1 MALSTEKQKALEIA
15 LQQIDKQFGKGSAMK
30 FGQKPVENIKVIP
43 SGSLTLDEALGVGGY
58 PRGRII
64 EIYGPESSGKTTL
77 TLHAIAEAQKQDLTC
92 AFIDAE
98 HAFDPTYAKKLGINL
113 DELIISQPSS
123 GEEALEIADT
133 LVRSG
138 AVDVIVIDSVAA
150 LVPKAELEG
159 AMEDNQMGLQAR
171 LMSKAL
177 RKLTGSVSKTN
188 CTVFFINQIRMK
200 IGIMFGSPETT
211 TGGNALKFYASV
223 RLDVRKG
230 AQIKDKEESVGNDT
244 TVKIVKNK
252 VAPPFRTAKF
262 EIIYGEGI
270 SKIGE
275 IIDLGVDMN
284 IIEKSGSWYSYNST
298 RIGQGKENVKEYL
311 KNNQEMLQE
320 IETKIRVNFCDPLNS
335 NDDQV
340 LEEFNEEN
348 EGTAGLEEEPVETK
362 KTKKK

>member
-1 MALSTEKQKALEIA
+1 MAISSEKQKALEIA

-30 FGQKPVENIKVIP
+30 FGQKPAENIKVIP

-77 TLHAIAEAQKQDLTC
+77 TLHAIAEAQKQELTC

-98 HAFDPTYAKKLGINL
+98 HAFDPSYAKKLGINL

-138 AVDVIVIDSVAA
+138 AVDVIVVDSVAA

-223 RLDVRKG
+223 RLDVRRT
-230 AQIKDKEESVGNDT
+230 AQIKDKDEAVGNET
-244 TVKIVKNK
+244 TVKVVKNK

-275 IIDLGVDMN
+275 IIDLGVDLN
-284 IIEKSGSWYSYNST
+284 IIEKSGSWYSYNSQ

-311 KNNQEMLQE
+311 KANPELLNE
-320 IETKIRVNFCDPLNS
+320 IETKIRANFSDPLNA
-335 NDDQV
+335 ND
-340 LEEFNEEN
+340 EEVIKEINEES
-348 EGTAGLEEEPVETK
+348 EGTAETADVN
-362 KTKKK
+362 TKKKKK

>member
-1 MALSTEKQKALEIA
+1 MAVSSEKQKALEIA

-30 FGQKPVENIKVIP
+30 FGQRPVENIKVIP

-98 HAFDPTYAKKLGINL
+98 HAFDPIYAKKLGINL
-113 DELIISQPSS
+113 DDLIISQPSS

-138 AVDVIVIDSVAA
+138 AVDVIVVDSVAA
-150 LVPKAELEG
+150 LVPKVELEG
-159 AMEDNQMGLQAR
+159 VMEDNQMGLQAR

-200 IGIMFGSPETT
+200 IGVMFGNPETT

-230 AQIKDKEESVGNDT
+230 TQIKDKEELLNLCSLLPNKYYLPE
-244 TVKIVKNK
+244 KIQVINELPKTLMNK
-252 VAPPFRTAKF
+252 
-262 EIIYGEGI
+262 
-270 SKIGE
+270 
-275 IIDLGVDMN
+275 IDYKL
-284 IIEKSGSWYSYNST
+284 
-298 RIGQGKENVKEYL
+298 
-311 KNNQEMLQE
+311 
-320 IETKIRVNFCDPLNS
+320 
-335 NDDQV
+335 
-340 LEEFNEEN
+340 LENEEDKLKLKVLRK
-348 EGTAGLEEEPVETK
+348 EDSHD
-362 KTKKK
+362 